1 MAYSFSP
8 VKDKTKLYLALLAS
22 TLIMIGCSSSTDQ
35 MVQRVVSNDG
45 QFWATV
51 SVNQGSALEHN
62 WYGVSVGKVHPTWSA
77 SVLRRAAGGICS
89 LQGPGSV
96 AVSWTG
102 PREVTVN
109 CEGCKGNDLYVF
121 KHEWDGVIIKY
132 RQILGPELTKPE
144 VKDII
149 QR

>member
-1 MAYSFSP
+1 MVYSFSP

-22 TLIMIGCSSSTDQ
+22 TLIMIGCTSSTDQ

-45 QFWATV
+45 EFSATV

-62 WYGVSVGKVHPTWSA
+62 WYGVSVGKVHPSWSD
-77 SVLRRAAGGICS
+77 SVLRRTAEGICS

-96 AVSWTG
+96 TVSWTG

-109 CEGCKGNDLYVF
+109 CDRCQREDFYVF
-121 KHEWDGVIIKY
+121 KHEWEGIFIKY
-132 RQILGPELTKPE
+132 HQILGPELTGPE
-144 VKDII
+144 VKDTIK
-149 QR
+149 R